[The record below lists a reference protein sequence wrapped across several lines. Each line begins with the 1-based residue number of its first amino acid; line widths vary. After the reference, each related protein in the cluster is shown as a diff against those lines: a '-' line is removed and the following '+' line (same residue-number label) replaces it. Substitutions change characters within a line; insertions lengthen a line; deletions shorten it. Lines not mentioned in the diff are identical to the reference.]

1 MKTRHVLLCLL
12 VFSSL
17 SVLAQS
23 KREMPFTS
31 SSPNANK
38 LLRNAWVALGDFR
51 IEDANRYAHEVL
63 EQDPDCA
70 MAYASLFSQN
80 KDEVDENMKQ
90 AGMKKLS
97 TDERLFLEAVK
108 ARRENRPNQE
118 YFEPLIRK
126 YPSDNYLHLWA
137 MYNSSDPEKAIEIGE
152 TIIRK
157 NPKFAPAY
165 NMLGYLYMNKDEMA
179 VADNY
184 FTKYI
189 SLRPDLANPYDS
201 KGDYFM
207 RAGRVEEAIPL
218 YEKAAALG
226 MTASKTKADR
236 ARARLRFPQPSTE
249 DASMI
254 QEITAAAF
262 AGYKERNVDDFVKHQ
277 AEQAV
282 EIFPDQRVNIGKPNI
297 RMRASNSFQNATIL
311 KNEFTLEPIRG
322 AGPIAVTYGTSQSV
336 VRENIS
342 GKEIAQTFNTI
353 FLYRKGNDGDWKIIA
368 NHYYGWNE
376 EGQPLSAE
384 DRASIGKVIAS
395 WEYVLRPE
403 EILTETHV
411 EDFGQLFSPQA
422 IELFGNLVS
431 NVGLPNLKARWSHY
445 TGSKMETNSLG
456 MIGIEGAGRR
466 AIAWGIGNQH
476 FYAPNSTELQKFE
489 FPWAMIL
496 TKEKDDV
503 WRILVQHW
511 GAD

>member
-1 MKTRHVLLCLL
+1 MKTRHALLCLFL
-12 VFSSL
+12 VFSL
-17 SVLAQS
+17 PTFAQS
-23 KREMPFTS
+23 KGEMPFTS

-51 IEDANRYAHEVL
+51 MEDANRYTHQVL

-80 KDEVDENMKQ
+80 SEEVDENIKQ
-90 AGMKKLS
+90 AEMKKLS
-97 TDERLFLEAVK
+97 ADEKLFIDAVK
-108 ARRENRPNQE
+108 ARRENRSNQE

-137 MYNSSDPEKAIEIGE
+137 MYNSTDPENAIQIGE

-165 NMLGYLYMNKDEMA
+165 NMLGYLHMNKNEME
-179 VADNY
+179 VAENY
-184 FTKYI
+184 FTKYV
-189 SLRPDLANPYDS
+189 SLRPNLANPYDS

-207 RAGRVEEAIPL
+207 RTGKTEEAIPL

-226 MTASKTKADR
+226 MTVSKTKAER
-236 ARARLRFPQPSTE
+236 ARARLRFPQPSKE
-249 DASMI
+249 DATLI

-262 AGYKERNVDDFVKHQ
+262 AGYKDRNVDAFVEHQ
-277 AEQAV
+277 AEQAL
-282 EIFPDQRVNIGKPNI
+282 EIFPDQRVNIGRPNI
-297 RMRASNSFQNATIL
+297 RVRASNMFKNATII
-311 KNEFTLEPIRG
+311 KNDFSLEPIKG
-322 AGPIAVTYGTSQSV
+322 AGPIAVTYGKAESL

-342 GKEIAQTFNTI
+342 EKEIAQTFNTI

-384 DRASIGKVIAS
+384 DRESIGKVIAS
-395 WEYVLRPE
+395 WEYILRAGE
-403 EILTETHV
+403 VMTETHV
-411 EDFGQLFSPQA
+411 EDFSQLFSPQA
-422 IELFGNLVS
+422 IEMFGNLVS
-431 NVGLPNLKARWSHY
+431 NVGLPNLKARWRHY
-445 TGSKMETNSLG
+445 TGAKMEVNSLG
-456 MIGIEGAGRR
+456 MIGVEGAGRR